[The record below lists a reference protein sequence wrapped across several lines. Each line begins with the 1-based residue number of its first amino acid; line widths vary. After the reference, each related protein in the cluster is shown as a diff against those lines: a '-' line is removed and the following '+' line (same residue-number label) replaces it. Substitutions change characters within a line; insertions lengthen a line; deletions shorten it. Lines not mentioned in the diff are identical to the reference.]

1 MSRLRS
7 TRRPQTPRGKNNDDD
22 DYVIITIRKI
32 HWKTET
38 IIFMVSAKNEVQH
51 QMFLR

>member
-1 MSRLRS
+1 MS

-22 DYVIITIRKI
+22 GYVIIIRKI

-38 IIFMVSAKNEVQH
+38 ITFMVSAKNEVQH
-51 QMFLR
+51 QIYLR

>member
-1 MSRLRS
+1 MS
-7 TRRPQTPRGKNNDDD
+7 TRRPQTPRGKKNDDD

-38 IIFMVSAKNEVQH
+38 ITFMVSAKNEVQH
-51 QMFLR
+51 QIYLR